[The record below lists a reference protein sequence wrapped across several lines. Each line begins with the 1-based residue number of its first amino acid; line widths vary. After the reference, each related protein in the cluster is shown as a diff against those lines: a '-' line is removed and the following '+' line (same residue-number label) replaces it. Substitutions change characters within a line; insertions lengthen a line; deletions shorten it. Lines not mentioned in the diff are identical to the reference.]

1 MFSRSVE
8 TSTGRLSAST
18 AVTNNK
24 GEARV
29 VYQANASTAI
39 NGVVINAKLRD
50 NGNINETVKLTV
62 SKEAVYATLAFS
74 NDLQKTSDGIYY
86 TLAGSIS
93 VMDGSGHAVAKQ
105 DVSLKSYAIEYAQG
119 NVCLLDSKVSY
130 QTADKLERYSEQLAL
145 PMKSGWFNTE
155 DPDYNYTLERDDD
168 LNNNNR
174 LDAINPV
181 SIIGSSGV
189 SDDDYTF
196 VTNEEGRADF
206 SIRYPIRYANW
217 VKVRFDASMRLN
229 GSENLQNLNFVLPY
243 LPEDVEIVNGTLKT
257 PWANNAS
264 AFGAGGVQ
272 CIESMSINIDEPRN
286 TTKVVL
292 TPSQGFAVNIDGI
305 RPINTSEGFNS
316 LVLDFDQAFLVKD
329 SRKPIVKGAEIR
341 VSNSG
346 FSFKNEIKIN

>member
-1 MFSRSVE
+1 
-8 TSTGRLSAST
+8 
-18 AVTNNK
+18 
-24 GEARV
+24 
-29 VYQANASTAI
+29 
-39 NGVVINAKLRD
+39 
-50 NGNINETVKLTV
+50 
-62 SKEAVYATLAFS
+62 
-74 NDLQKTSDGIYY
+74 
-86 TLAGSIS
+86 
-93 VMDGSGHAVAKQ
+93 MDGSGHAVAKQ

-217 VKVRFDASMRLN
+217 VKVRFDASTRLN
-229 GSENLQNLNFVLPY
+229 GSENLQSLNFVLPY

-272 CIESMSINIDEPRN
+272 CIESMSINIDEPRK

-292 TPSQGFAVNIDGI
+292 TPSQGFVVNIDGI